1 MSGRNE
7 PVRKERQSYFGEL
20 GLKVCAAMASSCCL
34 FSSHPFL
41 DPVPVVDMLSDG
53 TQQLGALCPK
63 SRESPSTPISEVLA
77 LA

>member
-1 MSGRNE
+1 
-7 PVRKERQSYFGEL
+7 
-20 GLKVCAAMASSCCL
+20 MASSCCL

-41 DPVPVVDMLSDG
+41 DPVTVVDMLSDG

-77 LA
+77 LALLPGEGNAPK